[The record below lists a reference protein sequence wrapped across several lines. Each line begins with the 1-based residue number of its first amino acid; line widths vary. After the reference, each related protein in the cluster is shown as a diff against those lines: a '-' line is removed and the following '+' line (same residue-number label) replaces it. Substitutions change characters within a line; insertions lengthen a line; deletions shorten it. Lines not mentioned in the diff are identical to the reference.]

1 MPKPRLKR
9 FERAEVTDP
18 LKLQP
23 RDLALLGDVG
33 EFRFLNTSQIFAL
46 HPGGKR
52 NLSRRLASLYQ
63 HGYLDRPQSQTSA
76 RLLSSHMVYALGRK
90 GAELLSKNAEER
102 EGIYR
107 RVREVERTLPL
118 MAHAL
123 MISQFRV
130 CLTLAA
136 KEHGAKITR
145 FTQGYDLKE
154 MLRDVHGENPS
165 LVPDAFFTLEDKD
178 DVINFFLEADR
189 GTMTTERFLNK
200 LKTYWSWRSDDRLKN
215 KLRLARFRVLTITP
229 SERRSDSLRNAGKGG
244 DPRGDGSLM
253 FLFAPESQYSLSEP
267 KKVLE
272 PIWKSP
278 KDDTPHTILE

>member
-1 MPKPRLKR
+1 MSKPSSKLFQRL
-9 FERAEVTDP
+9 EVSDP

-23 RDLALLGDVG
+23 RDITLLRDVAD
-33 EFRFLNTSQIFAL
+33 FRFLNTEQVLAL
-46 HPGGKR
+46 HEGSRR
-52 NLSRRLASLYQ
+52 NLMERLSRLYH
-63 HGYLDRPQSQTSA
+63 HGYLDRPVSQSSA
-76 RLLSSHMVYALGRK
+76 RLTSAHMVYSLGRK
-90 GAELLSKNAEER
+90 GAEQLSKDAEER

-107 RVREVERTLPL
+107 RLRENERTLPL
-118 MAHAL
+118 MAHSL

-136 KEHGAKITR
+136 KQLGVKITR

-165 LVPDAFFTLEDKD
+165 LVPDAFFTLEEKG

-189 GTMTTERFLNK
+189 GTMKTERFVDK
-200 LKTYWSWRSDDRLKN
+200 LKTYWSWRSDERLKK
-215 KLRLARFRVLTITP
+215 KLRLTRFRVLTIAP

-253 FLFAPESQYSLSEP
+253 FLFAPETQYSLSEP
-267 KKVLE
+267 EKILR

-278 KDDTPHTILE
+278 KDETPHTILE

>member
-1 MPKPRLKR
+1 MSKPRLKQ
-9 FERAEVTDP
+9 FERAEVADP

-23 RDLALLGDVG
+23 RDIALLRDVG
-33 EFRFLNTSQIFAL
+33 EFRFLNTEQIFAL

-52 NLSRRLASLYQ
+52 NLSRRLTALFQ

-76 RLLSSHMVYALGRK
+76 RLLSSHMVYALGRR
-90 GAELLSKNAEER
+90 GAELLSKDAEER
-102 EGIYR
+102 ERIYR
-107 RVREVERTLPL
+107 RVKEVERTLPL

-136 KEHGAKITR
+136 KTHGVKITR

-154 MLRDVHGENPS
+154 MLRHVHGENPS

-178 DVINFFLEADR
+178 DVINFFLEADK
-189 GTMTTERFLNK
+189 GTMPTERFVNK
-200 LKTYWSWRSDDRLKN
+200 LKTYWSWRSDERLKN
-215 KLRLARFRVLTITP
+215 KLRLARFRVLTIAP

-244 DPRGDGSLM
+244 DPRGEGSLM
-253 FLFAPESQYSLSEP
+253 FLFTSETRYGLSQP
-267 KKVLE
+267 KKILE

-278 KDDTPHTILE
+278 KDETPHTILE

>member
-1 MPKPRLKR
+1 MSNPRLKP
-9 FERAEVTDP
+9 FERVGATNP

-23 RDLALLGDVG
+23 RDNALLRDVAD
-33 EFRFLNTSQIFAL
+33 FRFLNTEQVLAL

-52 NLSRRLASLYQ
+52 NLLRRLTSLFQ
-63 HGYLDRPQSQTSA
+63 HGFLDRPEKQSSA
-76 RLLSSHMVYALGRK
+76 QLTSSHLVYSLGRK
-90 GAELLSKNAEER
+90 GAEQLSKDAEER

-107 RVREVERTLPL
+107 RLREAEQTLPL

-136 KEHGAKITR
+136 KTHGTKITR
-145 FTQGYDLKE
+145 FTQGYDLKD

-178 DVINFFLEADR
+178 EVINFFLEADR
-189 GTMTTERFLNK
+189 GTMTTERFVNK
-200 LKTYWSWRSDDRLKN
+200 LKTYWSWRSDERLKE
-215 KLRLARFRVLTITP
+215 KLRLSRFRVLTIAP

-244 DPRGDGSLM
+244 DPRGEGSLM
-253 FLFAPESQYSLSEP
+253 FLFTSETQYNLSEP
-267 KKVLE
+267 KKLFE

-278 KDDTPHTILE
+278 KDETSHTILE

>member
-1 MPKPRLKR
+1 MSKPRLKLFQR
-9 FERAEVTDP
+9 LEVSDP

-23 RDLALLGDVG
+23 RDITLLRDVG
-33 EFRFLNTSQIFAL
+33 EFRFMNTPQILAL
-46 HPGGKR
+46 HQGGER
-52 NLSRRLASLYQ
+52 NLLRRLSSLFQ
-63 HGYLDRPQSQTSA
+63 HGYLDRPLKQTSA
-76 RLLSSHMVYALGRK
+76 KLSSSHMVYALGRK
-90 GAELLSKNAEER
+90 GAELLSKDAKER

-107 RVREVERTLPL
+107 RVKEVERTLPL
-118 MAHAL
+118 MAHSL

-136 KEHGAKITR
+136 KTHGVKITR

-165 LVPDAFFTLEDKD
+165 LVPDAFFTLEDKG

-189 GTMTTERFLNK
+189 GTMTAERFVNK
-200 LKTYWSWRSDDRLKN
+200 LKTYWSWRSDERLKK
-215 KLRLARFRVLTITP
+215 KLRLARFRVLTIAP

-244 DPRGDGSLM
+244 DPRGEGSLM
-253 FLFAPESQYSLSEP
+253 FLFTSETQYGLSQP
-267 KKVLE
+267 KKILE

-278 KDDTPHTILE
+278 KDETPHTILE

>member
-1 MPKPRLKR
+1 MPKPRLKK
-9 FERAEVTDP
+9 FERAEVADP

-23 RDLALLGDVG
+23 RDIALLRDVA
-33 EFRFLNTSQIFAL
+33 EFRFLNTPQIFAL

-52 NLSRRLASLYQ
+52 NLSRRLTALYQ

-90 GAELLSKNAEER
+90 GAELLSKDAEER

-107 RVREVERTLPL
+107 RVREAERTLPL

-123 MISQFRV
+123 MISEFKV

-136 KEHGAKITR
+136 KERGVKITR
-145 FTQGYDLKE
+145 WSQGYDLKE
-154 MLRDVHGENPS
+154 ILRAVHGENPS
-165 LVPDAFFTLEDKD
+165 LVPDGFFTLEDKG

-189 GTMTTERFLNK
+189 GTMATERFVNK
-200 LKTYWSWRSDDRLKN
+200 LKTYWSWRSDERLKN
-215 KLRLARFRVLTITP
+215 KLRLSRFRVLTITT
-229 SERRSDSLRNAGKGG
+229 SEKRSDSLRNAGKGG

-253 FLFAPESQYSLSEP
+253 FLFAPETRYNTTTP
-267 KKVLE
+267 KTILQT
-272 PIWKSP
+272 IWKSP
-278 KDDTPHTILE
+278 KDDSPHSILE

>member
-1 MPKPRLKR
+1 MPKPRLKK
-9 FERAEVTDP
+9 FERAVVADP

-23 RDLALLGDVG
+23 RDIALLRDVG
-33 EFRFLNTSQIFAL
+33 DFRFLNTEQIFAL

-52 NLSRRLASLYQ
+52 NLSRRLTALFQ

-76 RLLSSHMVYALGRK
+76 RLLSSHMVYALGRR
-90 GAELLSKNAEER
+90 GAELLSKDAEER

-107 RVREVERTLPL
+107 RVRETERTLPL

-136 KEHGAKITR
+136 KAHGAKITR
-145 FTQGYDLKE
+145 WSQGYDLKE
-154 MLRDVHGENPS
+154 TLRHVHGENPS

-178 DVINFFLEADR
+178 DVINFFLEADK
-189 GTMTTERFLNK
+189 GTMPTERFVNK
-200 LKTYWSWRSDDRLKN
+200 LKTYWSWRGDERLKN
-215 KLRLARFRVLTITP
+215 KLRLARFRVLTIAP

-244 DPRGDGSLM
+244 DPRGEGSLM
-253 FLFAPESQYSLSEP
+253 FLFAPETRYGLSEP
-267 KKVLE
+267 KQVLE
-272 PIWKSP
+272 RIWKSP
-278 KDDTPHTILE
+278 KDDTSHSFLE

>member
-1 MPKPRLKR
+1 MSKQRLKQ
-9 FERAEVTDP
+9 FERSVATDP

-23 RDLALLGDVG
+23 RDIALLRDVSD
-33 EFRFLNTSQIFAL
+33 FRFLNTEQVLAL

-52 NLSRRLASLYQ
+52 NLLRRLSSLFQ

-76 RLLSSHMVYALGRK
+76 RLLTSHMVYALGRK
-90 GAELLSKNAEER
+90 GADTLMANAEER

-107 RVREVERTLPL
+107 RVKEAERTLPL
-118 MAHAL
+118 MAHSL

-136 KEHGAKITR
+136 KAHGVKISR
-145 FTQGYDLKE
+145 FTQGYDLKD

-189 GTMTTERFLNK
+189 GTMKTERFVNK
-200 LKTYWSWRSDDRLKN
+200 LKAYWSWRSDERLKN
-215 KLRLARFRVLTITP
+215 KLRLTRFRVLTVAP
-229 SERRSDSLRNAGKGG
+229 SQRRSDSLRNAGKGG
-244 DPRGDGSLM
+244 DPRGEGSLM
-253 FLFAPESQYSLSEP
+253 FLFASETQYNLSTP
-267 KKVLE
+267 KTILGS
-272 PIWKSP
+272 IWKSP

>member
-1 MPKPRLKR
+1 MSKPRLKQ
-9 FERAEVTDP
+9 FERAEVADP

-23 RDLALLGDVG
+23 RDIALLRNVG
-33 EFRFLNTSQIFAL
+33 EFRFLNTEQVLAL
-46 HPGGKR
+46 HEGSRR
-52 NLSRRLASLYQ
+52 NLMERLSRLYH
-63 HGYLDRPQSQTSA
+63 HGFLDRPDSQTSA
-76 RLLSSHMVYALGRK
+76 RLTSSHMVYSLGRK
-90 GAELLSKNAEER
+90 GAEQLSKDTEER

-107 RVREVERTLPL
+107 RLRENERTLPL
-118 MAHAL
+118 MAHSL

-136 KEHGAKITR
+136 KTHGVKITR

-165 LVPDAFFTLEDKD
+165 LVPDAFFTLEEKG

-189 GTMTTERFLNK
+189 GTMKTERFVEK
-200 LKTYWSWRSDDRLKN
+200 LKTYWSWRSDERLKK
-215 KLRLARFRVLTITP
+215 KLRLARFRVLTIAP

-244 DPRGDGSLM
+244 DPRGEGSLM
-253 FLFAPESQYSLSEP
+253 FLFTSETRFSLSQP
-267 KKVLE
+267 KKILE

-278 KDDTPHTILE
+278 KDETPHTILE

>member
-1 MPKPRLKR
+1 MSKPRLKS
-9 FERAEVTDP
+9 FERVGVANP

-23 RDLALLGDVG
+23 RDIALLRDVAD
-33 EFRFLNTSQIFAL
+33 FRFLNTEQILTL
-46 HPGGKR
+46 HEGSRR
-52 NLSRRLASLYQ
+52 NLMERLSRLYH
-63 HGYLDRPQSQTSA
+63 HGYLDRPISQTSG
-76 RLLSSHMVYALGRK
+76 RLTSAHIVYSLGRK
-90 GAELLSKNAEER
+90 GAEQLSKDAEER

-107 RVREVERTLPL
+107 RVKEVERTLPL
-118 MAHAL
+118 MAHSL

-130 CLTLAA
+130 CLTLAVKA
-136 KEHGAKITR
+136 HGAKLSR
-145 FTQGYDLKE
+145 FTQGYDLKD

-189 GTMTTERFLNK
+189 GTMKTERFVEK
-200 LKTYWSWRSDDRLKN
+200 LKTYWSWRSDERLKE
-215 KLRLARFRVLTITP
+215 KLRLTRFRVLTIAP

-244 DPRGDGSLM
+244 DPRGEGSLM
-253 FLFAPESQYSLSEP
+253 FLFASETQYGLPEPE
-267 KKVLE
+267 KVLK

>member
-1 MPKPRLKR
+1 MSKPRLKLFQR
-9 FERAEVTDP
+9 LEVSDP

-23 RDLALLGDVG
+23 RDITLLRDVG
-33 EFRFLNTSQIFAL
+33 EFRFLNTPQILAL
-46 HPGGKR
+46 HKGGER
-52 NLSRRLASLYQ
+52 NLLRRLSSLFQ
-63 HGYLDRPQSQTSA
+63 HGYLDRPEKQTSA
-76 RLLSSHMVYALGRK
+76 KLSSSHMVYALGRK
-90 GAELLSKNAEER
+90 GAELLSKDATER

-107 RVREVERTLPL
+107 RVKEVERTLPL

-136 KEHGAKITR
+136 KQHGAKITR

-165 LVPDAFFTLEDKD
+165 LVPDAFFTLEEKG

-189 GTMTTERFLNK
+189 GTMKTERFVDK
-200 LKTYWSWRSDDRLKN
+200 LKTYWSWRDDERLKK
-215 KLRLARFRVLTITP
+215 KLRLTRFRVLTITP

-253 FLFAPESQYSLSEP
+253 FLFTAETEYSLTTA
-267 KKVLE
+267 KKILE

>member
-1 MPKPRLKR
+1 MSKPSSKLFQRL
-9 FERAEVTDP
+9 EVADP

-23 RDLALLGDVG
+23 RDITLLRDVAD
-33 EFRFLNTSQIFAL
+33 FRFLNTEQVLAL
-46 HPGGKR
+46 HEGSRR
-52 NLSRRLASLYQ
+52 NLMERLSRLYH
-63 HGYLDRPQSQTSA
+63 HGYLDRPVSQSSA
-76 RLLSSHMVYALGRK
+76 RLTSSHMVYSLGRK
-90 GAELLSKNAEER
+90 GAEQLSKDAEER

-107 RVREVERTLPL
+107 RLRENERTLPL
-118 MAHAL
+118 MAHSL

-136 KEHGAKITR
+136 KAHGAKITR

-165 LVPDAFFTLEDKD
+165 LVPDAFFTLEEKG

-189 GTMTTERFLNK
+189 GTMKTERFVEK
-200 LKTYWSWRSDDRLKN
+200 LKTYWSWRSDERLKK
-215 KLRLARFRVLTITP
+215 KLRLVRFRILTIAP

-253 FLFAPESQYSLSEP
+253 FLFASETRYNTSTP
-267 KKVLE
+267 KAVLQA
-272 PIWKSP
+272 IWKSP
-278 KDDTPHTILE
+278 KDDSPHSILE

>member
-1 MPKPRLKR
+1 MSKPRLKK
-9 FERAEVTDP
+9 FERAEVADP

-23 RDLALLGDVG
+23 RDIALLRDVG
-33 EFRFLNTSQIFAL
+33 EFRFLNTEQIFAL

-52 NLSRRLASLYQ
+52 HLSRRLTALFQ

-76 RLLSSHMVYALGRK
+76 RLLSSHMVYALGRR
-90 GAELLSKNAEER
+90 GAELLSKDAEER
-102 EGIYR
+102 ERIYR
-107 RVREVERTLPL
+107 RVKEVERTLPL

-136 KEHGAKITR
+136 KTHGVKITR

-154 MLRDVHGENPS
+154 MLRHVHGENPS

-178 DVINFFLEADR
+178 DVINFFLEADK
-189 GTMTTERFLNK
+189 GTMPTERFVNK
-200 LKTYWSWRSDDRLKN
+200 LKTYWSWRSDERLKN
-215 KLRLARFRVLTITP
+215 KLRLARFRVLTIAP

-244 DPRGDGSLM
+244 DPRGEGSLM
-253 FLFAPESQYSLSEP
+253 FLFTSETRYGLSQP
-267 KKVLE
+267 KKILE

-278 KDDTPHTILE
+278 KDETPHTILE